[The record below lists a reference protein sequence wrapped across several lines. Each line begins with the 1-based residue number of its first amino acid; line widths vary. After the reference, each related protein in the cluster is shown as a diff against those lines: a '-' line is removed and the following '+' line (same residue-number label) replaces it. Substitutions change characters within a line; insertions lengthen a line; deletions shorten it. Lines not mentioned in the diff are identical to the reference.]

1 MTNDDLCPVC
11 AHELIEHK
19 SGIPCCPYCKSDNW
33 INYSVVYKC
42 KTCGSETPPQNDGRN
57 DDHVDWV
64 TRDHAKEAACTRAHP
79 SPWLNAPIPEYG
91 CVQQLVIMEDGSWGI
106 QYIEEYDKG
115 VTKFCFT
122 GVNGGPA
129 RTERRTMI
137 NGKLVYE
144 EEK

>member
-1 MTNDDLCPVC
+1 MTQSDLCPIC
-11 AHELIEHK
+11 GRALADHPDGLA
-19 SGIPCCPYCKSDNW
+19 CCP
-33 INYSVVYKC
+33 KC
-42 KTCGSETPPQNDGRN
+42 GGMRFIVFRGIVHCESCTYHESIATWN
-57 DDHVDWV
+57 
-64 TRDHAKEAACTRAHP
+64 TRAHP

>member
-1 MTNDDLCPVC
+1 MTNDDLCPEC
-11 AHELIEHK
+11 AHPLSEHPD
-19 SGIPCCPYCKSDNW
+19 GLACCPFCGNSPLILEYELDAIMVHCDCGATTGLWDSEKDAISDWN
-33 INYSVVYKC
+33 
-42 KTCGSETPPQNDGRN
+42 
-57 DDHVDWV
+57 
-64 TRDHAKEAACTRAHP
+64 TRAHP

>member
-1 MTNDDLCPVC
+1 MTQSDLCLIC
-11 AHELIEHK
+11 GRELADHNDE
-19 SGIPCCPYCKSDNW
+19 IPCCPK
-33 INYSVVYKC
+33 
-42 KTCGSETPPQNDGRN
+42 CGSSSV
-57 DDHVDWV
+57 HVSWEEEIVICDECDYYEDYDTWGQ
-64 TRDHAKEAACTRAHP
+64 RAHP

-115 VTKFCFT
+115 VTKFYFT